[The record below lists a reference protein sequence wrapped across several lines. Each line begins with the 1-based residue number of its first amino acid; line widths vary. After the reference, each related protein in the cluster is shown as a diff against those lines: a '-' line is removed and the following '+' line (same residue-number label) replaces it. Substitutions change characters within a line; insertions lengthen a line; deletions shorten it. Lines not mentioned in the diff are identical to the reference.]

1 MWYRLA
7 SEFGYNS
14 LEEKAIEYYGITGD
28 HQKAGYILKDGTLI
42 DFSEG
47 YYQRALDHRDV
58 RNIMPEN
65 EIHDNDYDNYVEPF
79 IKQTGAM
86 RISNYGTWNIDIN
99 TKPTDAQ
106 ITYIADEH
114 VNGESFCYD
123 YMGERNCIDNAIQAK
138 VFNFLKKIQQNWD
151 KDHVV

>member
-1 MWYRLA
+1 MTNIEKKTVILNKNINGI
-7 SEFGYNS
+7 SEIILNQPQKFYN
-14 LEEKAIEYYGITGD
+14 
-28 HQKAGYILKDGTLI
+28 
-42 DFSEG
+42 
-47 YYQRALDHRDV
+47 
-58 RNIMPEN
+58 
-65 EIHDNDYDNYVEPF
+65 NDYDNYVEPF
-79 IKQTGAM
+79 IKETGAM

-99 TKPTDAQ
+99 TRPTDAQ

-123 YMGERNCIDNAIQAK
+123 YMGERSCIDNAIKAK